1 MKLVV
6 EIGDYVKDGELRG
19 WSSCCITPADKVE
32 GISTLDKSKQIDKLS
47 RLIDLS
53 VIIKETVERFYQERT
68 MSSPSSPISTSG
80 EPGTT

>member
-6 EIGDYVKDGELRG
+6 EIGDFEREGKLEHFSFAHVEPSNGR
-19 WSSCCITPADKVE
+19 E
-32 GISTLDKSKQIDKLS
+32 GISTLDKSNQVEKLA

-53 VIIKETVERFYQERT
+53 DVVKEAVERFYQERT
-68 MSSPSSPISTSG
+68 ISSPSSPIRTSG